1 MKDGLLTA
9 SEMKQLEKQTDENIK
24 TLKDVGV
31 ELRRLKQI
39 ETSAK
44 NVVSAFSNSIDY
56 DTWDKSLDALE
67 AALKEKP

>member
-9 SEMKQLEKQTDENIK
+9 SEIKQLEKQTDENIK

-44 NVVSAFSNSIDY
+44 NVVSAFNNSIDY